1 VSASGQAN
9 SGSSASPSSTAA
21 QPELCVS
28 VQRSQSSVSRGQAA
42 AYVVQVSAKNGGS
55 ASNVSVAV
63 AAQPSS
69 LKPTFTSGCAKGDG
83 NSTCTVGSVSEKQ
96 PATLQAQI
104 PVASTATSVTSVTLT
119 ATASIVGS
127 AKWTPPSAAET
138 VTVTAASAASKSAGP
153 SSQSPL
159 PLGPLPILNGVSS
172 SLIGPGNASGLFP
185 AIIPS
190 ATPAGSPGARQQGGH
205 RNAEPV
211 SDTSA
216 LSPGL
221 SGQLAGLIAL
231 ALAVMLTV
239 TRLSLFK
246 RFRSKKQSS

>member
-1 VSASGQAN
+1 
-9 SGSSASPSSTAA
+9 
-21 QPELCVS
+21 
-28 VQRSQSSVSRGQAA
+28 VSRGQAA

-55 ASNVSVAV
+55 ATNVSVAV

-69 LKPTFTSGCAKGDG
+69 QKPTFTSGCAKGDG
-83 NSTCTVGSVSEKQ
+83 SATGDGSVTCTVGSVSEKQ
-96 PATLQAQI
+96 PATLHAQI
-104 PVASTATSVTSVTLT
+104 PVASTATSVTSVKLT
-119 ATASIVGS
+119 ATASIAGS

-138 VTVTAASAASKSAGP
+138 VTVTAASAGASKSAGP
-153 SSQSPL
+153 SESPL
-159 PLGPLPILNGVSS
+159 PLGPIPNLNGVSS

-190 ATPAGSPGARQQGGH
+190 ATPAGSPGARQQGSGR

-239 TRLSLFK
+239 TRLSVFK
-246 RFRSKKQSS
+246 RVRSKKQSR

>member
-1 VSASGQAN
+1 
-9 SGSSASPSSTAA
+9 
-21 QPELCVS
+21 
-28 VQRSQSSVSRGQAA
+28 VSRGQPA

-55 ASNVSVAV
+55 ASGVSVAV

-69 LKPTFTSGCAKGDG
+69 QKPAITSGCAKGDG
-83 NSTCTVGSVSEKQ
+83 TATCTVGSVSEKQ
-96 PATLQAQI
+96 PATLHAQI

-119 ATASIVGS
+119 ATASIAGS

-138 VTVTAASAASKSAGP
+138 VTVTASPAASTSPGSP
-153 SSQSPL
+153 SESPL
-159 PLGPLPILNGVSS
+159 PLGPIPNLNGVSS

-185 AIIPS
+185 AIVPS
-190 ATPAGSPGARQQGGH
+190 ATPAGSPGARQQGGQ

-216 LSPGL
+216 LAPGL

-231 ALAVMLTV
+231 ALAVLLTV
-239 TRLSLFK
+239 TRLSLGK